1 MSTYTSGGVSAR
13 PLRRLYQHRLLREDL
28 LAVLLFSSVAVVVA
42 LFLADGGAYGFST
55 LAGALTQLGIL
66 AGLVGTDLIF
76 VMLLLAARL
85 PVVDR
90 TIGQD
95 RALQLHRKLGKPALY
110 LLLAHTVLLLAGY
123 GALEKLN
130 PFGEAVS
137 MWTTMADMPLAFI
150 GMGLLI
156 AVVVSSLVAVRR
168 RYPYEVWHGIHLLSY
183 AAVLAALPHQF
194 STGELFAEGTA
205 QRWYWIALYAGT
217 LLALAYYRI
226 GLPVYR
232 TLHHDLRVAQVVSE
246 GPGTFSVYLAG
257 RDLAGL
263 RARAGQ
269 FFVWRFLAPGVWWHA
284 HPFSLSA
291 DPVPSA
297 GQGYLRITVRD
308 LGRGS
313 AQLAQLKP
321 GTRAAIEGPYGLFSE
336 LARTARR
343 VVMVAAGIGI
353 TPVRSLLEG
362 SSFAP
367 GQAVVILRAPDEAGL
382 YLYQEIHELCVARG
396 AVLYTEVGRRRTG
409 SWLPEG
415 SAANGYTLASYAPWT
430 AEADVYVCGP
440 RDWADLVVQ
449 DAQACGASANQIH
462 HERFSW

>member
-1 MSTYTSGGVSAR
+1 MPIPVPTAPAWSLGR
-13 PLRRLYQHRLLREDL
+13 LHRRRLYREDL
-28 LAVLLFSSVAVVVA
+28 LALLAAGSVAVVIA

-55 LAGALTQLGIL
+55 GAGALTQLGIL
-66 AGLVGTDLIF
+66 AGLIGTNLVFI
-76 VMLLLAARL
+76 MLLLAARL

-90 TIGQD
+90 TIGHD
-95 RALQLHRKLGKPALY
+95 RALELHRKLGKPALY

-123 GALEKLN
+123 GALEGLN
-130 PFGEAVS
+130 PFAEAVS
-137 MWTTMADMPLAFI
+137 MWTTMADMPLAFL

-156 AVVVSSLVAVRR
+156 AVVVTSLVAVRR
-168 RYPYEVWHGIHLLSY
+168 HYPYEVWHGIHLTSY

-194 STGELFAEGTA
+194 STGQLFAEGTA
-205 QRWYWIALYAGT
+205 QRWYWIVLYAGT
-217 LLALAYYRI
+217 LLALGLYRI

-232 TLHHDLRVAQVVSE
+232 TLHHDLRVAAVVPE
-246 GPGTFSVYLAG
+246 GPGTFSVYLTG
-257 RDLAGL
+257 RDLSGL

-269 FFVWRFLAPGVWWHA
+269 FFIWRFLAPGIWWHA
-284 HPFSLSA
+284 HPFSLST
-291 DPVPSA
+291 DPDSSG
-297 GQGYLRITVRD
+297 GQGYLRITVRS

-313 AQLAQLKP
+313 DQLAQLKP

-336 LARTARR
+336 LARTSER
-343 VVMVAAGIGI
+343 VLMVAAGIGI

-362 SSFAP
+362 STFAP

-382 YLYQEIHELCVARG
+382 YLYREIHELCAAKG
-396 AVLYTEVGRRRTG
+396 AVLFTEVGRRRPG

-415 SAANGYTLASYAPWT
+415 SGGHGYTLASYAPWA
-430 AEADVYVCGP
+430 AEADVYICGP

-449 DAQACGASANQIH
+449 DARACGAAAGRIH

>member
-1 MSTYTSGGVSAR
+1 MSTYAPGSVSTR
-13 PLRRLYQHRLLREDL
+13 PFRRLYRHRQWREDL
-28 LAVLLFSSVAVVVA
+28 LTVLVFSSVAVVVA

-66 AGLVGTDLIF
+66 AGLIGTDLIF
-76 VMLLLAARL
+76 LMLLLAARL

-95 RALQLHRKLGKPALY
+95 KALQLHRQLGKPALY

-123 GALEKLN
+123 GALEGLN
-130 PFGEAVS
+130 PFAETVS

-156 AVVVSSLVAVRR
+156 AVVVTSLVAVRR

-194 STGELFAEGTA
+194 STGQLFAEGTV
-205 QRWYWIALYAGT
+205 QRWYWILLYVGT
-217 LLALAYYRI
+217 VLALAYYRV

-232 TLHHDLRVAQVVSE
+232 TLHHDLRVAAVEPE
-246 GPGTFSVYLAG
+246 GPDTFSVYLTG
-257 RDLAGL
+257 RDLDRL

-269 FFVWRFLAPGVWWHA
+269 FFIWRFLAPGMWWHG

-291 DPVPSA
+291 DPAPS
-297 GQGYLRITVRD
+297 GDQGWLRITVRN

-313 AQLAQLKP
+313 AQLALLKP
-321 GTRAAIEGPYGLFSE
+321 GTRAAIEGPYGLFTE
-336 LARTARR
+336 LARTADR
-343 VVMVAAGIGI
+343 VVLVAAGIGI

-362 SSFAP
+362 GSFAP
-367 GQAVVILRAPDEAGL
+367 GQAVVILRAPEEAGL
-382 YLYQEIHELCVARG
+382 YLYREIYELCVAKG
-396 AVLYTEVGRRRTG
+396 ALLFTELGRRRAG

-415 SAANGYTLASYAPWT
+415 SAAGGYTLASYAPWIT
-430 AEADVYVCGP
+430 ESDVYVCGP

-449 DAQACGASANQIH
+449 DARDCGAPAGQIH